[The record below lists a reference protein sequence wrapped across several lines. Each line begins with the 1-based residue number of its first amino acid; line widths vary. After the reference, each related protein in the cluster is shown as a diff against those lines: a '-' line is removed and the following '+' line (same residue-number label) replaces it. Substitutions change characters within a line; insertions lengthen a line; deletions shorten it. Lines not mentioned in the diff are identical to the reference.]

1 MVDFNLVN
9 LDVSLLGTQYNVRN
23 GIGTSSFAAPSSAAQ
38 SRTPAVIT
46 PWAEEDDR
54 SLLSRYNQ
62 IRNKTNFINENTSAV
77 REAGFD
83 KDNKA
88 LFTIYSAINDL
99 RTIAEYASDSGTLSS
114 QIAGLST
121 QFQTGL
127 SQVDDYIKSAELDK
141 LILMAGEKKSYVT
154 TESALGKDDRDYV
167 GGVVAAVSDTAP
179 ILGLNGD
186 EVFTINIDTISEN
199 EDITIDLSEISGTVS
214 LENLKDL
221 INQKISE
228 ITTLNNEGQTVGK
241 YKTRASVEEVEDGK
255 FALKFDIDGIEKISF
270 SAASSDPALIVAG
283 TERSGDFGSI
293 IGGTLTKYSNIDSA
307 DPTKSFSTEIQGI
320 DENGFVIPADS
331 DDEGATETQSTT
343 VTFNTTPVALQVDS
357 QGNTFVVGTTEGDLG
372 GQINGAETS
381 DVFLSK
387 YSSTGELLWS
397 RLVGA
402 SDQAEAFDIAIDA
415 NDNVVIA
422 GKTNE
427 ELITSDVFA
436 GTDSFVSKFSSSGE
450 ELWTQQLDTI
460 ATDQAN
466 SLTVDANGDV
476 YFTGQVSGRI
486 DATTTANGGEDVT
499 LVKLD
504 GDNGI
509 VREKVQYGGAGD
521 DIGKNIAIA
530 DDGNLLVLAEE
541 DGNAVIR
548 KLDANDLT
556 NTLATYDIGD
566 LDGGE
571 ITGIAVDGT
580 DVYVTGTTLSGSLN
594 GGTVANSYSGG
605 RDGFVTKLSDN
616 GGSFSADFTT
626 YVGTAAS
633 DSIADL
639 SIANG
644 SVYVAGTTTGTLS
657 GESKTGITDG
667 FVTKIDATSGSIT
680 SQDQLGGIAS
690 GYNDAAAISFV
701 ANGSSVLDKLGLQTG
716 TIDND
721 QTRNIETQT
730 SAREGDYFYISV
742 NGGRD
747 IKIDIREGDT
757 YDTLATR
764 INTYSTRNLK
774 ATVTYGDEG
783 PALKIQAQN
792 GSTVE
797 FKAGEDGRDAL
808 SKLGLEERS
817 IIASEVLFDLDDS
830 DEIDPNDLGGIFA
843 LGLNNAFNFG
853 NKQEAEYIMGALDDA
868 LRVIESAHRSLTF
881 DPLKAQLLAEA
892 KNNFGPAPAH
902 LQERLSR
909 YQDGLQRVLAVTGGT
924 II

>member
-9 LDVSLLGTQYNVRN
+9 LDVSLIGTQYNVRN
-23 GIGTSSFAAPSSAAQ
+23 GIGTSSFGAPTSAA
-38 SRTPAVIT
+38 SNRSPSVIT

-54 SLLSRYNQ
+54 SLLRRYNQ
-62 IRNKTNFINENTSAV
+62 IRNKTNFINENTDAV

-88 LFTIYSAINDL
+88 LFTLYSALNDL
-99 RTIAEYASDSGTLSS
+99 RTIAEYASDTGTSTS
-114 QIAGLST
+114 AIAGLST

-127 SQVDDYIKSAELDK
+127 SQVDSYLKSAELDK

-154 TESALGKDDRDYV
+154 TEAGMGKDDRDIT
-167 GGVVAAVSDTAP
+167 GGVVGATSETSA

-186 EVFTINIDTISEN
+186 EVFTININTISDN
-199 EDITIDLSEISGTVS
+199 DDITIDLSEISGTLS
-214 LENLKDL
+214 LENLKSL

-228 ITTLNNEGQTVGK
+228 VTTVNGEGQTVSK
-241 YKTRASVEEVEDGK
+241 YKTRASIEEVEDGK
-255 FALKFDIDGIEKISF
+255 FALNFDVDGIEKLSF
-270 SAASSDPALIVAG
+270 SADSYDPALIVAG
-283 TERSGDFGSI
+283 TENSGEFGAI
-293 IGGTLTKYSNIDSA
+293 TGGTLTKYTDIDNT
-307 DPTKSFSTEIQGI
+307 DPKKSFSAEIQGI
-320 DENGFVIPADS
+320 DENGFVIPAS
-331 DDEGATETQSTT
+331 GDDEDAEDTASTT
-343 VTFNTTPVALQVDS
+343 VTFNTSPVALEVDS
-357 QGNTFVVGTTEGDLG
+357 QGNTYVVGTTEGDLG

-387 YSSTGELLWS
+387 FSSTGELLWS

-415 NDNVVIA
+415 DDNVVIA

-427 ELITSDVFA
+427 ELIKSDVFA
-436 GTDSFVSKFSSSGE
+436 GTDSFVSKYSTSGE

-466 SLTVDANGDV
+466 SLTVDASGDV

-509 VREKVQYGGAGD
+509 IREKIQYGGAND
-521 DIGKNIAIA
+521 DIGRNVAIA

-556 NTLATYDIGD
+556 STLATYDIGD
-566 LDGGE
+566 LGGGE

-616 GGSFSADFTT
+616 GGSFTADYTT
-626 YVGTAAS
+626 YVGTSAS
-633 DSIADL
+633 DSVADI
-639 SIANG
+639 SVANG
-644 SVYVAGTTTGTLS
+644 SIYLAGTTSGTLS
-657 GESKTGITDG
+657 GETKTGVTDG
-667 FVTKIDATSGSIT
+667 FVTTIDSTTGAIT
-680 SQDQLGGIAS
+680 SEQQLGGIEG
-690 GYNDAAAISFV
+690 GYNDATAISFV
-701 ANGSSVLDKLGLQTG
+701 ENGSSVLDKLGLPTG
-716 TIDND
+716 TVNNTE
-721 QTRNIETQT
+721 TRNIETQT
-730 SAREGDYFYISV
+730 SAREGDYFYISI

-764 INTYSTRNLK
+764 INTYSTRNLE
-774 ATVTYGDEG
+774 ASVTYGENG

-792 GSTVE
+792 GAQVD
-797 FKAGEDGRDAL
+797 FKAGDGGRDAL

-817 IIASEVLFDLDDS
+817 ILASEILFDLDDS
-830 DEIDPNDLGGIFA
+830 EEIDPNDLGGVFA
-843 LGLNNAFNFG
+843 LGLNNAFNFS
-853 NKQEAEYIMGALDDA
+853 NKQEAEYIMGQLDNA
-868 LRVIESAHRSLTF
+868 IRVIQSAHRSLTF
-881 DPLKAQLLAEA
+881 DPIKAQLLAEA
-892 KNNFGPAPAH
+892 KNSFGPAPAH
-902 LQERLSR
+902 LQERLAK
-909 YQDGLQRVLAVTGGT
+909 YQDGLNRVLAVTGGS